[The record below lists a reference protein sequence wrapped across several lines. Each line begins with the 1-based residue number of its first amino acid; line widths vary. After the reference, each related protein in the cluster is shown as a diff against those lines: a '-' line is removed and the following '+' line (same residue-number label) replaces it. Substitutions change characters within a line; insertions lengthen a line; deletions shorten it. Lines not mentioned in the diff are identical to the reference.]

1 MLKLKSIVAN
11 RREIER
17 EISSISNN
25 SYILLYI
32 KRVEITLL
40 FS

>member
-11 RREIER
+11 RRER

-25 SYILLYI
+25 GYILLYI

-40 FS
+40 F